1 MTEKDAVKC
10 EPFATARCWVLAVE
24 ARPDAALGEQVLK
37 RLKEI
42 IRGQEA
48 A

>member
-10 EPFATARCWVLAVE
+10 QAFANARCWVLAVE
-24 ARPDAALGEQVLK
+24 ARPDVALGEQVLK